1 MSAATRRT
9 PLWRDVRVLRIAFQ
23 VAVVVAVGTFLIYI
37 YDNLVANLRQQGIS
51 TSFDFLDQAAGFR
64 IQDTEFAP
72 GQTVLNAFIAGFRN
86 TILVALAGNV
96 LTLVL
101 GTLIGIA
108 RLSSNWLV
116 AKAAA
121 VYVEAFRN
129 IPPLLVIIFV
139 NTALLTTLPAI
150 DETSPLGGVLVLSVG
165 ENGVVWFRDDG
176 GAGTYMA
183 LLALG
188 VVAAAALR
196 WWLGRREDLVGRP
209 QHKSLVAVA
218 LVTVVGV
225 AGYLA
230 LDAPVVL
237 SRPEVVGLHIEGGV
251 SMSLPFVAVLVG
263 LVLYT
268 ASHVAEIVRGSILAV
283 PRGQTDAARSVGLS
297 TTQRLHYVVLPQAFR
312 IATPPTINQ
321 FLNLSKNTSLGI
333 AVGYAEAMFVTRT
346 VIGNGNPAVQSIL
359 VVMGF
364 YLALSLAISLV
375 SNIANRRLQLVE
387 R

>member
-1 MSAATRRT
+1 M
-9 PLWRDVRVLRIAFQ
+9 
-23 VAVVVAVGTFLIYI
+23 VAVAAFLVYI
-37 YDNLVANLRQQGIS
+37 YDNLLANLRQLDIS
-51 TSFDFLDQAAGFR
+51 TSFDFLEQAAGFR
-64 IQDTEFAP
+64 IQDTDFSP
-72 GQTVLNAFIAGFRN
+72 GETVLNAFVAGFRN
-86 TILVALAGNV
+86 TVIIALAGNV
-96 LTLVL
+96 LTLIL

-121 VYVEAFRN
+121 VYVEVFRN

-139 NTALLTTLPAI
+139 NTALLVTLPAI
-150 DETSPLGGVLVLSVG
+150 DEASPLGGVLVLSVG
-165 ENGVVWFRDDG
+165 ENGVVWLRDGG
-176 GAGTYMA
+176 GAGAYIII
-183 LLALG
+183 LATAI
-188 VVAAAALR
+188 VAAVALR
-196 WWLGRREDLVGRP
+196 WVLGRREDRLGQP
-209 QHKSLVAVA
+209 QHKSLAA
-218 LVTVVGV
+218 AAMVTAIAT
-225 AGYLA
+225 AGYVA
-230 LDAPVVL
+230 LDAPVVA
-237 SRPEVVGLHIEGGV
+237 SRPEIVGLQIEGGL

-297 TTQRLHYVVLPQAFR
+297 TTQRLRYVLLPQAFR

-346 VIGNGNPAVQSIL
+346 VIGNGNPAVQSIV

-364 YLALSLAISLV
+364 YLVLSLAISLV